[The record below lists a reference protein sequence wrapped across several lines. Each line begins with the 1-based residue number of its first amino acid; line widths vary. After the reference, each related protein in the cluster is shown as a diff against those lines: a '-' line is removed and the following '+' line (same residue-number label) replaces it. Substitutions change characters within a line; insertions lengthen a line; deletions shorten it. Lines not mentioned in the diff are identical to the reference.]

1 MLGSLGKGPAYRH
14 SAASCRCTRCDY
26 ESLLSLWLNTLHRC
40 RLWEGKGGLTSL
52 HAVTTRSF
60 GQRNLAFT
68 FYICLCG
75 NLPVEST
82 EISLVS
88 SHNGQLMFIECQSH
102 TRNLSITE
110 EGLDV
115 IFRKAIV
122 QEHSIKLLKILNM
135 MLERDLLLPTTCG
148 VKVSRI
154 SQRRF
159 VTGPNITVPVD

>member
-1 MLGSLGKGPAYRH
+1 
-14 SAASCRCTRCDY
+14 
-26 ESLLSLWLNTLHRC
+26 
-40 RLWEGKGGLTSL
+40 
-52 HAVTTRSF
+52 
-60 GQRNLAFT
+60 
-68 FYICLCG
+68 
-75 NLPVEST
+75 
-82 EISLVS
+82 
-88 SHNGQLMFIECQSH
+88 MFIECQSH

-122 QEHSIKLLKILNM
+122 QEHSIKLLKVLNM